1 MSLEDSAPGVEVAG
15 SGGEQRDVV
24 SIACPAISF
33 SPTRSLP
40 RLTDPPPIA
49 GGVLHITLCIAS
61 GVPHPFPLY
70 PFAFISSRRFSHD
83 SGVSPSWLTCAFGV
97 ANFCSTASSSC
108 PRLWPGWW
116 LPLWSWAPG
125 VGHDSVVAVSVRS
138 PSLRLWGIFSASLAL
153 GVGQVCAAAW
163 RSPPPELS
171 RPSSR
176 FRSALSPPPV
186 IVRGVGQ
193 SKDEQP
199 QPLVR
204 RANFLRRKES
214 RRNSVAEALEIGAN
228 SIEAERQVSGD
239 ILEEHECGLNLR
251 NDPSDRGPKVS
262 LIILATA
269 LSGGAERLARVA
281 AADEIHRSTPR
292 AAVEGSHIRPHRSR
306 SHEARVHRRDQTADA
321 ERFPLHIAHPAS
333 TAAEREIESD
343 VEPAASG
350 AEGED
355 CDVFGV

>member
-153 GVGQVCAAAW
+153 GVGQ
-163 RSPPPELS
+163 
-171 RPSSR
+171 
-176 FRSALSPPPV
+176 
-186 IVRGVGQ
+186 

-251 NDPSDRGPKVS
+251 NDSRDRGPKVS
-262 LIILATA
+262 FIICATA
-269 LSGGAERLARVA
+269 LAGGAERLARVA
-281 AADEIHRSTPR
+281 ATDEIHRSTPGP
-292 AAVEGSHIRPHRSR
+292 AVEGSQIRPHRSR
-306 SHEARVHRRDQTADA
+306 SQEARVHRLDQTADA
-321 ERFPLHIAHPAS
+321 ERFPLHIAHSAS
-333 TAAEREIESD
+333 TAAEREIESE

-350 AEGED
+350 AERED
-355 CDVFGV
+355 CDVVGV